1 MGGLAWLLLMLSLL
15 LGNASPPPVARPES
29 DIFQFPM
36 SSWAPHCLG
45 FGSQWR
51 YCNGVAL
58 RSCPNG
64 AVWLHTGTDIKA
76 NVGAPVRA
84 AADGVIIGYLI
95 DSQFKGG
102 VLIRHRTTFGTVIT
116 QYWHVW
122 LRSGFIVGT
131 RVKRGQVFANIASM
145 ASRTHFHFAVFR
157 GEFDSHTWNGALP
170 PRPGCAGYPA
180 FPYKFVNPT
189 EFIKAHSGS

>member
-1 MGGLAWLLLMLSLL
+1 MLSQLL
-15 LGNASPPPVARPES
+15 VSSLPPAPSPAPAVPAADV
-29 DIFQFPM
+29 FQFPL
-36 SSWAPHCLG
+36 STWAPHCDG

-58 RSCPNG
+58 RACPNG

-76 NVGAPVRA
+76 NAGTPVMV

-102 VLIRHRTTFGTVIT
+102 VLIRHRTSFGTVIT

-122 LRSGFIVGT
+122 LRSGFRVGT
-131 RVKRGQVFANIASM
+131 RVRRGQVFANVASM
-145 ASRTHFHFAVFR
+145 GSRTHFHLAVFR

-170 PRPGCAGYPA
+170 PAPGCSGFPV
-180 FPYKFVNPT
+180 FPYKFVNAT
-189 EFIKAHSGS
+189 AFIQAHLAT